1 MLSQVESLM
10 YLDQHMDD
18 AMMNADEMAKMSF
31 LRQQDVTF
39 ICEKIKKVTKEVKEK
54 KRQMDEM
61 NGRMGSV
68 KKSRRVL
75 LR

>member
-61 NGRMGSV
+61 NGRMESV

>member
-1 MLSQVESLM
+1 M

-61 NGRMGSV
+61 NGRMESV
-68 KKSRRVL
+68 KKSR
-75 LR
+75 

>member
-61 NGRMGSV
+61 NGRMESV
-68 KKSRRVL
+68 KKSR
-75 LR
+75 

>member
-1 MLSQVESLM
+1 M

-31 LRQQDVTF
+31 LRQQDVAF

-54 KRQMDEM
+54 KKQMDEM
-61 NGRMGSV
+61 NGRMESV
-68 KKSRRVL
+68 KKSR
-75 LR
+75 

>member
-31 LRQQDVTF
+31 LSQHDVTF

-61 NGRMGSV
+61 NGRMESV

>member
-31 LRQQDVTF
+31 LRQ
-39 ICEKIKKVTKEVKEK
+39 
-54 KRQMDEM
+54 
-61 NGRMGSV
+61 
-68 KKSRRVL
+68 L
-75 LR
+75 L

>member
-61 NGRMGSV
+61 NGRMESV
-68 KKSRRVL
+68 KKSRRLL